1 MQIDPVAFRIFG
13 ISVYW
18 YGIMISLGML
28 AGIYVALKRTR
39 HYSISEDELINFA
52 LVVVPA
58 AVIGA
63 RLAFV
68 ISNWESFAG
77 DWLAIINIRQGG
89 LAIHGAIFVAI
100 LVCIVYSYVKKMNFW
115 RIADT
120 CAPSLILGQAIGR
133 WGNFFNQEAYGVPT
147 DLPWAMYIDGAYR
160 HPIFLYE
167 SIWNLLVFVYLIYI
181 SRKEKTDGGIFLRYL
196 IGYSIG
202 RFFIEGVRAD
212 TLYWGN
218 LRAGQVVSILL
229 ILAGSLLLW
238 WRKNRRPDT
247 KGGETK

>member
-1 MQIDPVAFRIFG
+1 MDPVAFRIFG

-39 HYSISEDELINFA
+39 QYGLTEDELINFA

-68 ISNWESFAG
+68 IANWESFAG
-77 DWLAIINIRQGG
+77 DWLAMINIRQGG

-100 LVCIVYSYVKKMNFW
+100 IVCVIYSYIKKMSFW

-167 SIWNLLVFVYLIYI
+167 SIWNLLVFLYLLYV

-202 RFFIEGVRAD
+202 RFFIEGIRAD

-218 LRAGQVVSILL
+218 FRAGQVVSILL
-229 ILAGSLLLW
+229 ILVGTLLLW
-238 WRKNRRPDT
+238 WRKQRQPGS
-247 KGGETK
+247 KGGVTK